1 MERAH
6 TKTKFI
12 LIIKKENKISV
23 NKKMLKH
30 LVNEEPLAQGKF
42 EIQDT
47 ESCVHIPKTDQY
59 ETKRELKLQYH
70 CNFVKTQH
78 KKYDS
83 KYYKKRNTTCKKM
96 RVQTIL

>member
-47 ESCVHIPKTDQY
+47 
-59 ETKRELKLQYH
+59 
-70 CNFVKTQH
+70 
-78 KKYDS
+78 
-83 KYYKKRNTTCKKM
+83 
-96 RVQTIL
+96 